1 MVIQNLVQASNLFN
15 YTSFS
20 YFFFLFGFSYL
31 NKLKK
36 WSLVNS
42 CLFESSRIFKT
53 TSRIKTT
60 NTILITQYKTM
71 AYSSS
76 VTRHNFFHEFF
87 FGEFSHVEAFFKK
100 TVFRIFKKILRKT
113 SAMKTTFCKVAPLT
127 YNFTENVSI
136 IGVLLKFL

>member
-1 MVIQNLVQASNLFN
+1 MVIRNLVQTSNLFN

-42 CLFESSRIFKT
+42 WLFESSRKFKT

-76 VTRHNFFHEFF
+76 VTRHNFFMNFFLVNLVMWRCSLKRRFLEFF
-87 FGEFSHVEAFFKK
+87 KRFSGKHLQWKQLFVK
-100 TVFRIFKKILRKT
+100 LHPWP
-113 SAMKTTFCKVAPLT
+113 TT
-127 YNFTENVSI
+127 
-136 IGVLLKFL
+136 LLKMSLS